1 MAYLGRLKKE
11 TEALEKSIMELV
23 VYSQGAITL
32 SEMWYLS
39 SPQRQLFAKTFTN
52 YMKQKAGKSITED
65 L

>member
-11 TEALEKSIMELV
+11 TDALEKSIMELV
-23 VYSQGAITL
+23 VYSQGSISL
-32 SEMWYLS
+32 GEIWYMS
-39 SPQRQLFAKTFTN
+39 APQRELFAKTLTN